1 MSAPSSQPGN
11 VPPSER
17 EMDPVFAPTLDGARA
32 AGDFV
37 AEEVRE
43 SGRPWVAD
51 RAALAT
57 YLQALWLM
65 RNGHPSGPLSV
76 VTMHGDRDR
85 LVRIQVGDGGSG
97 VPKPEDKGDLL
108 RAVLAEHVDRQ
119 WAGDTGSGRALVCE
133 LAVRGPFQ
141 VRSAWRPAEPGPA
154 LYGYADFDEADEA
167 VAAAGAAARSIGAV
181 EKRAE
186 LVAVHLQG
194 PEDGEYVWRRV
205 AAEEADADAVAR
217 LLAQAPEPQLPL
229 AQLAEL
235 TKSALRACSFDWS
248 LRDEEDPPRDLP
260 TLLRLALPAGRAT
273 WTTVRQLAR
282 WVAEASPAIGP
293 AIEDP
298 LLSLLASSHSDPR
311 GPLAGLQQRLG
322 SAWMACE
329 DKQQQISGSVP
340 QDSSEL
346 AEQLTIAGSFSL
358 VARDRRTGRALLA
371 PEVSALGIAGAL
383 IAEAMLAGHLAIEAD
398 GDAAG
403 TLSWTEPEKVVGLS
417 QAALDLVATVRVE
430 EPTPVG
436 RWLDYL
442 ALSAGEQVERALLEA
457 EILRRSDGATRRRR
471 GRGEGG
477 ALPTRE
483 ELVDHVVR
491 LASFPDRNPVEGAV
505 LLALVRATGLHHAD
519 RSTWWIAENAT
530 VDQALGAA
538 GADLPRLIEYVADA
552 VTTAV
557 AVRLR

>member
-1 MSAPSSQPGN
+1 MSAPRFEPGD
-11 VPPSER
+11 VPPSKPET
-17 EMDPVFAPTLDGARA
+17 DPVFAPTMDGARA

-43 SGRPWVAD
+43 SGLPWVAD

-76 VTMHGDRDR
+76 VTVHGDRDR

-97 VPKPEDKGDLL
+97 VPEPEDKADAL
-108 RAVLAEHVDRQ
+108 RAVFVEHVDRQ
-119 WAGDTGSGRALVCE
+119 WAGETDSGRALVGE
-133 LAVRGPFQ
+133 LAVRRAFRL
-141 VRSAWRPAEPGPA
+141 RSAWRPAEPGPV
-154 LYGYADFDEADEA
+154 LYGYADFDDADEA
-167 VAAAGAAARSIGAV
+167 IAAAGAAAGSIGAV

-205 AAEEADADAVAR
+205 APEAADAEAVAQ
-217 LLAQAPEPQLPL
+217 LLAQASEPQLAL
-229 AQLAEL
+229 AQLADL
-235 TKSALRACSFDWS
+235 TKIALRACSFDWS
-248 LRDEEDPPRDLP
+248 LRGEQEPPQDLP

-298 LLSLLASSHSDPR
+298 LLSLLASTHSDPR
-311 GPLAGLQQRLG
+311 GPFAGLQQRLG
-322 SAWMACE
+322 AAWMACE
-329 DKQQQISGSVP
+329 DKQQQTSAAAP
-340 QDSSEL
+340 RDSSEL

-371 PEVSALGIAGAL
+371 PEVSALGTAGAL
-383 IAEAMLAGHLAIEAD
+383 IAEAVLAGHLLIE
-398 GDAAG
+398 AAG

-417 QAALDLVATVRVE
+417 QAALDLVATVRAE
-430 EPTPVG
+430 GPTPVG

-442 ALSAGEQVERALLEA
+442 ALSAGEQVERALLDA
-457 EILRRSDGATRRRR
+457 GILRRGEGAARRRR
-471 GRGEGG
+471 GRGD
-477 ALPTRE
+477 AVLLPARE

-491 LASFPDRNPVEGAV
+491 LASFPDRNPVEYAV

-519 RSTWWIAENAT
+519 RNTWWIAENVS

-538 GADLPRLIEYVADA
+538 GTDLPRLIEYVADA

>member
-1 MSAPSSQPGN
+1 M
-11 VPPSER
+11 
-17 EMDPVFAPTLDGARA
+17 
-32 AGDFV
+32 
-37 AEEVRE
+37 AEEVRD
-43 SGRPWVAD
+43 SGLAWVAD

-76 VTMHGDRDR
+76 VTVYGDRDR
-85 LVRIQVGDGGSG
+85 IVRIQVGDGGSG
-97 VPKPEDKGDLL
+97 VPEPEDKSDAL
-108 RAVLAEHVDRQ
+108 RAVFVEHVDRH
-119 WAGDTGSGRALVCE
+119 WAGETGSGRALVCE
-133 LAVRGPFQ
+133 LAVRRAFRL
-141 VRSAWRPAEPGPA
+141 RSAWRPAEPGPM
-154 LYGYADFDEADEA
+154 LYGYADFDDAGEAI
-167 VAAAGAAARSIGAV
+167 AAAGAAAASIGAV
-181 EKRAE
+181 EKQAE

-205 AAEEADADAVAR
+205 APEGADADAVAR
-217 LLAQAPEPQLPL
+217 LFAQASEPPLEL

-248 LRDEEDPPRDLP
+248 LRGEDPPQDLP
-260 TLLRLALPAGRAT
+260 SLLRLALPAGRAT

-282 WVAEASPAIGP
+282 WVAEASPSIGS

-298 LLSLLASSHSDPR
+298 LLSLLASTHSDPR

-322 SAWMACE
+322 AAWMACE
-329 DKQQQISGSVP
+329 DKQQQTSTSVLR
-340 QDSSEL
+340 DSSEL

-371 PEVSALGIAGAL
+371 PEVSALGTAGAL
-383 IAEAMLAGHLAIEAD
+383 IAEAMLAGHLVIEAD
-398 GDAAG
+398 GEAAG
-403 TLSWTEPEKVVGLS
+403 TLSWTELEKVAGLS
-417 QAALDLVATVRVE
+417 QAALELVATVRVE
-430 EPTPVG
+430 EPTQVG

-442 ALSAGEQVERALLEA
+442 ALNAGEQVERALLDA
-457 EILRRSDGATRRRR
+457 GILRRAEGAARRRR
-471 GRGEGG
+471 GRGDG
-477 ALPTRE
+477 ALLPARE

-491 LASFPDRNPVEGAV
+491 LARFPDRHPVEHAV

-519 RSTWWIAENAT
+519 RSTWWMTENVT
-530 VDQALGAA
+530 VDQALGAEST
-538 GADLPRLIEYVADA
+538 DLPRLIEYVADA